1 MWGYLLL
8 WGGGSLL
15 MFTKTRSHYITQ
27 AGLKVMILLSSWP
40 HKCEDF
46 QCILPHMHM
55 SGFFFFLVYTY
66 LLSIPQPFMFFFLSF
81 KKNSRAKKW
90 KTVNIPK
97 YKQNIIIMLCF
108 FKVILGGIFYY
119 IWFQEGGEP
128 FLLLSTMEKLRSQ
141 INYEPK
147 VIRKKSTNVDRCRW
161 HSPMG
166 NSASVIS
173 YLLPAVILDTLNS
186 TPTSL
191 TEWMPT
197 TVGMYILITL
207 LNYYHLDLVA
217 SYPVCLT

>member
-1 MWGYLLL
+1 MLWPTFTRFLGQPKSKFKKEPCLSVRCFSNSVVLVEIVQKPKEVIYLIILAVPLWGYLLL

-15 MFTKTRSHYITQ
+15 MFTETRSHYITQ

-147 VIRKKSTNVDRCRW
+147 VIRKN
-161 HSPMG
+161 
-166 NSASVIS
+166 
-173 YLLPAVILDTLNS
+173 LL
-186 TPTSL
+186 
-191 TEWMPT
+191 M
-197 TVGMYILITL
+197 LIDADGIVLWETR
-207 LNYYHLDLVA
+207 HQ
-217 SYPVCLT
+217 